1 MRNPAIRTERRGG
14 LARFLVLYAALYG
27 AYGGLSPILPGFLAD
42 ARPDAGRR
50 SALLLAAAGAL
61 RLVVGPLAGSY
72 ADRRGAG
79 RGVLRRASC
88 SPARPPWRISRPR
101 VRCSS
106 SGPGL
111 AYGVGTAAPAPL
123 ADALTLAAARG
134 GAAFQY
140 GWVRAAGSAAF
151 IAATVAAGRVIEANG
166 LAMPVVAS
174 GVLFLAAA
182 AAVLTLPI
190 APKVAAE
197 TGSSPWR
204 GFASLIRRP
213 RFRRTVA
220 AAALV
225 IGAHAMHD
233 GFAMILWRESGI
245 GAGTA
250 GLLWS
255 ESVAAE
261 VLVFLLVG
269 PLLLGR
275 IGLPAGVAVAACAG
289 ALRWAVLG
297 STTAIPWIAAVEA
310 LHGFSFAL
318 LHLACLG
325 LIEEATPADLRATAL
340 ALYGTLGLGLSG
352 VLATLASGIALRG
365 VRGDGLLGHGGDQ
378 PGSPAAGAWAEATL
392 RRRVLFLR
400 RYGTEPERSRPKAS
414 HAPRRRDPD
423 PARPRH
429 ALQLRGAGRARS
441 RRGRR
446 GAGPARV
453 RARSSAS
460 SGG

>member
-14 LARFLVLYAALYG
+14 LARFVVVYAALYG
-27 AYGGLSPILPGFLAD
+27 AYGSLSPILPGFLAERGLTPGQIG
-42 ARPDAGRR
+42 A
-50 SALLLAAAGAL
+50 LLAAAGAL
-61 RLVVGPLAGSY
+61 RLLVGPLAGSY
-72 ADRRGAG
+72 ADRRRAG
-79 RGVLRRASC
+79 RGVLAASLVLAG
-88 SPARPPWRISRPR
+88 SATLAHLPAA
-101 VRCSS
+101 
-106 SGPGL
+106 GFLQLLGAGL

-134 GAAFQY
+134 GAVFQY

-166 LAMPVVAS
+166 LAIPVVAS

-204 GFASLIRRP
+204 GLASLIKRP

-261 VLVFLLVG
+261 VLIFLLVG

-289 ALRWAVLG
+289 ALRWIVLG

-352 VLATLASGIALRG
+352 VLATLASGSLYGAFGAKAFWAMAAISLAALPL
-365 VRGDGLLGHGGDQ
+365 V
-378 PGSPAAGAWAEATL
+378 PGL
-392 RRRVLFLR
+392 RRR
-400 RYGTEPERSRPKAS
+400 
-414 HAPRRRDPD
+414 
-423 PARPRH
+423 
-429 ALQLRGAGRARS
+429 
-441 RRGRR
+441 
-446 GAGPARV
+446 
-453 RARSSAS
+453 
-460 SGG
+460 